1 MCQAPFGDRSVLF
14 SKEITEIVYGRGQF
28 EQDAVVQVG
37 QILSIY
43 SIDILLIPL
52 QTIMIKAFHSM
63 EDTKFPFKVNC
74 ITVVLNVV
82 LSMILFQAVGL
93 RGIAIGTVISF
104 AVSCLLLIISLRRRI
119 GWNKKELGLRHL
131 GAGLCGLLFVALE
144 AYGAGK
150 GIENILY
157 RIIAGS
163 FIGFIGYLLIMGF
176 FLKKER
182 NELFSYIKEILRK

>member
-82 LSMILFQAVGL
+82 LSMILFQAVG
-93 RGIAIGTVISF
+93 
-104 AVSCLLLIISLRRRI
+104 
-119 GWNKKELGLRHL
+119 
-131 GAGLCGLLFVALE
+131 
-144 AYGAGK
+144 
-150 GIENILY
+150 
-157 RIIAGS
+157 
-163 FIGFIGYLLIMGF
+163 
-176 FLKKER
+176 
-182 NELFSYIKEILRK
+182 